1 MTHLRLK
8 RICSNNAIQL
18 TGAAALAFKKR
29 SQACER
35 WILKSPF
42 FNDRIRLCCHGTVFS
57 MPGANAFG
65 SNLGDVYVM
74 LITYDPDLLAG
85 VAVGESTSY
94 GSPASANLSGL
105 GGLG

>member
-1 MTHLRLK
+1 
-8 RICSNNAIQL
+8 
-18 TGAAALAFKKR
+18 
-29 SQACER
+29 
-35 WILKSPF
+35 
-42 FNDRIRLCCHGTVFS
+42 

-94 GSPASANLSGL
+94 GSPASANLSRL

>member
-42 FNDRIRLCCHGTVFS
+42 FNESDTLVLSPERSSACLAP
-57 MPGANAFG
+57 MPSEAI
-65 SNLGDVYVM
+65 SVM
-74 LITYDPDLLAG
+74 FT
-85 VAVGESTSY
+85 
-94 GSPASANLSGL
+94 
-105 GGLG
+105 